1 MARHLMTARVALGTL
16 GTLGLAATA
25 ACRSLDSGVG
35 VGAPPSQP
43 QASSTPVSQE
53 TSMTATQPT
62 DGLPSDLV
70 SVPPLWET
78 RLEATRTRPLSITR
92 LYEDGRVYTWSSTR
106 RRMVGGQLRREA
118 SPYTWRLDAQLRTE
132 GVDRVRD
139 LIRAEFQQLPQ
150 SSALSPGLDQGL
162 VTRRSHL
169 DGLDYSVTLTSSA
182 TGDLPAVI
190 QEIERAI
197 ATNVIPGAVPIDQ

>member
-1 MARHLMTARVALGTL
+1 MTARVALGAL
-16 GTLGLAATA
+16 GTLGLAAA
-25 ACRSLDSGVG
+25 AAWRSLDSGVG
-35 VGAPPSQP
+35 IDATPSQP
-43 QASSTPVSQE
+43 QASSTQVSRE

-62 DGLPSDLV
+62 DGLPANLV

-78 RLEATRTRPLSITR
+78 QIEASRNRPLSITR
-92 LYEDGRVYTWSSTR
+92 LYEDGRVYTWSNTR
-106 RRMVGGQLRREA
+106 RRMVAGQLRREA
-118 SPYTWRLDAQLRTE
+118 APYAWRLDAQLRPE

-150 SSALSPGLDQGL
+150 SSALSPGLDQGF

-182 TGDLPAVI
+182 TADLPAVI
-190 QEIERAI
+190 QEIERAV